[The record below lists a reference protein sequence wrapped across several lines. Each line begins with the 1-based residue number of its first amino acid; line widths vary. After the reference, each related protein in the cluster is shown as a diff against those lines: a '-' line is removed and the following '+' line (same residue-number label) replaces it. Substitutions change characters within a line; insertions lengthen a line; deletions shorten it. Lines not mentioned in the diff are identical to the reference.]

1 MKIRYYLRGL
11 GTGIIIAGLICGL
24 TGSAMS
30 DRDVKN
36 RARELGMLDPDE
48 LSATDDRLAEPGDT
62 ARGESAAG
70 TETVKEAAE
79 AAGTETVKEA
89 AVAAGSE
96 TEKAAGAEADK
107 TAGATGTDAA
117 AGTADDAGKTP
128 EGAVTTP
135 AATDAQKPAESASQG
150 SSDLQK
156 PGESASQGAPD
167 ARKPAESATQSIAD
181 PQKPSDS
188 SVKDAASDQGSSVKT
203 GTDADRTPEAGKAA
217 DPGAGNAGA
226 SGNKGN
232 YTLQINRGED
242 SAVIA
247 RKLQSA
253 GVIDSASD
261 FDSYLCA
268 NGYDR
273 KLSTGTYMIA
283 AGTEYSVIAEIIT
296 SGN

>member
-48 LSATDDRLAEPGDT
+48 LSATDDRLTEPGDT

-79 AAGTETVKEA
+79 AAGTET
-89 AVAAGSE
+89 
-96 TEKAAGAEADK
+96 EKAAGAEADK
-107 TAGATGTDAA
+107 AAGTTGSNAA
-117 AGTADDAGKTP
+117 AGTADAAGKTP

-135 AATDAQKPAESASQG
+135 AAPDAQKPAESASKG
-150 SSDLQK
+150 T
-156 PGESASQGAPD
+156 PD
-167 ARKPAESATQSIAD
+167 AQKPAESVSQGASDT
-181 PQKPSDS
+181 QKPSDS
-188 SVKDAASDQGSSVKT
+188 SVKAAASDQGSSVNT
-203 GTDADRTPEAGKAA
+203 GAASDRTPEAGKAA

>member
-48 LSATDDRLAEPGDT
+48 LSATDDHLAEPGDT
-62 ARGESAAG
+62 ARVESTAG

-79 AAGTETVKEA
+79 AAGTETVKET

-107 TAGATGTDAA
+107 TAGTTGSDAA
-117 AGTADDAGKTP
+117 AGTADAAGKTP

-135 AATDAQKPAESASQG
+135 AAPDAQKPAGSASQGSSDPQKPAESASQG
-150 SSDLQK
+150 
-156 PGESASQGAPD
+156 APD
-167 ARKPAESATQSIAD
+167 A
-181 PQKPSDS
+181 QKPSDS
-188 SVKDAASDQGSSVKT
+188 SVKAAASDQGSSVNT
-203 GTDADRTPEAGKAA
+203 GAASDRTPEAGKAA